1 MPEYLS
7 PGVYVEEVPPL
18 ARPIAGVGTSTAG
31 FIGLVPNELEIP
43 TKRITGE
50 VIKGGDGTKA
60 EFQLA
65 NSPILLN
72 YPAQPATKTFKVR
85 VDDELVAAQVSNEE
99 NVSRVKFQSAPRSG
113 ATIKADYVTMTPF
126 SVADPG
132 KAVLCTNFGEF
143 ARSFGDF
150 STDKNQQMLAH
161 SVHGFFNNGGTRC
174 YVMRFAAEADIQRDA
189 LDAFGAIDEIAVV
202 AAPGI
207 TSEAVQEMLIDH
219 CESLTDRF
227 AVLDGAQQATN
238 PDFSKAKIQGET
250 KDSPYAAIYFPWI
263 RVDDFI
269 GKMLSPEDPQREP
282 LFVAP
287 SGHIA
292 GVYAQ
297 VDKDRGVHKAP
308 ANVVIRGAL
317 GVQHQLTKAHQDG
330 LNPQGVNCIRNFNG
344 NIYIWGG
351 RTMGGDAN
359 GEYKYVSTRRLL
371 NFLRESIEEGTQFV
385 VFEPN
390 NPGLWQRIKR
400 SVGDFLLGQWR
411 AGALFGETPE
421 KAFFVKCDAETNP
434 PDVRESG
441 KVVTEIGVAVVKPAE
456 FVIFRIQQQTG
467 S

>member
-31 FIGLVPNELEIP
+31 FIGLVPSEFEVPI
-43 TKRITGE
+43 KRVTGE
-50 VIKGGDGTKA
+50 LVKGADGTKT
-60 EFQLA
+60 ELPLLSYPVLA
-65 NSPILLN
+65 
-72 YPAQPATKTFKVR
+72 TGKTFKIR
-85 VDDELVAAQVSNEE
+85 VDDQEVPAQLLNEDP
-99 NVSRVKFQSAPRSG
+99 NKVSRVKFETAPSKD
-113 ATIKADYVTMTPF
+113 ATIKAEYVTVSRF
-126 SVADPG
+126 AAVDAG
-132 KAVLCTNFGEF
+132 KPVLCTNFGEF
-143 ARSFGDF
+143 AKSFGDF
-150 STDKNQQMLAH
+150 STDKNQQALAH

-174 YVMRFAAEADIQRDA
+174 YVMRFAAERDIQPDA
-189 LDAFGAIDEIAVV
+189 LDAFGAIDEIAIV

-207 TSEAVQEMLIDH
+207 VSEEVQEMLIDH
-219 CESLTDRF
+219 CESLGDRF
-227 AVLDGAQQATN
+227 AVLDGAQQETK
-238 PDFSKAKIQGET
+238 PEFTKSKIQGGT
-250 KDSPYAAIYFPWI
+250 KDSSYAAIYFPWI
-263 RVDDFI
+263 RVTDFAGKLVSSDD
-269 GKMLSPEDPQREP
+269 SQSEP
-282 LFVAP
+282 LYVAP

-297 VDKDRGVHKAP
+297 VDGDRGVHKAP

-317 GVQHQLTKAHQDG
+317 DVQHPLTKAHQDG
-330 LNPQGVNCIRNFNG
+330 LNPQGVNCIRNLNG
-344 NIYIWGG
+344 NIYVWGA

-359 GEYKYVSTRRLL
+359 GEFKHISTRRLM

-411 AGALFGETPE
+411 AGALFGDTPD

-467 S
+467 G